1 MIRTILYP
9 FFKLNTTIF
18 HGTVFNM
25 IINNFS
31 FFRPIK
37 ETRNNQTPIPFKQWL
52 KFKVL
57 GGKAGGPYF
66 PVHQTSTV
74 NGDWQ
79 NILVG
84 IDASPT
90 ASPGCYVQSKG
101 IIIIGDFTQIAPNV
115 GLISS
120 NHFLLDI
127 TKHVQGKIIIGE
139 HCRIGMGSVILP
151 NVVLGDFVT
160 VAAGSIV
167 KHSFPNGYCVI
178 GGNPATIIED
188 YSKNDRIKSKF
199 KNSAY
204 SVEHKYNGFIPSG
217 SFEMYRKKHL
227 NV

>member
-18 HGTVFNM
+18 HGTVFNI

-31 FFRPIK
+31 FFKPIK
-37 ETRNNQTPIPFKQWL
+37 ETRKNQTPIPFKQWL

-57 GGKAGGPYF
+57 GGDSGGAYF
-66 PVHQTSTV
+66 PVNKMSTLS
-74 NGDWQ
+74 GDWR

-90 ASPGCYVQSKG
+90 VSPGCYVQSLGK
-101 IIIIGDFTQIAPNV
+101 IYIGNYTQIAPNV

-127 TKHVQGKIIIGE
+127 TKHVEGKIIIGE

-160 VAAGSIV
+160 VSAGSIV
-167 KHSFPNGYCVI
+167 KDSFPNGYCVI

-204 SVEHKYNGFIPSG
+204 SVEHKYNGFIPNG
-217 SFEMYRKKHL
+217 SFEKYRKKHL